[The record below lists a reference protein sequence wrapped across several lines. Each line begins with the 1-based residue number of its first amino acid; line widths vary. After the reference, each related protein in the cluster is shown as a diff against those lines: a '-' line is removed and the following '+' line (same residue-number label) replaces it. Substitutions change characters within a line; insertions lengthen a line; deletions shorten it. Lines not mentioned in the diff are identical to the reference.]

1 MRVRNIV
8 VGGLIGATGILAAAG
23 SASAAFVTMTLDS
36 ITPKVNISTTR
47 NGGSSWQT
55 LSAGRFNWHGAITNP
70 VGLQGDFSAFCIELT
85 QGVSVGNTY
94 SSYEAIQLA
103 AAPQPAASPYAPMG
117 VGDARLI
124 SDLWEK
130 HRESLTTANDYAAF
144 QIAIWEIVYDG
155 GEDLSAGNFRMRNN
169 NTVKNLAQGWLD
181 GLNDEAPI
189 ATYLYALSHENKQ
202 DMLVPTPGAAGL
214 MGLAVIVAARRKRK

>member
-1 MRVRNIV
+1 MFVYRIV
-8 VGGLIGATGILAAAG
+8 PVVIAAAGLLSIAG

-36 ITPKVNISTTR
+36 VNPKQSISTTR

-55 LSAGRFNWHGAITNP
+55 LSAGRFNWHGTITNP
-70 VGLQGDFSAFCIELT
+70 TGLQGNFAAFCIELT
-85 QGVSVGNTY
+85 QSVSVGSTY

-117 VGDARLI
+117 VDDARRI

-130 HRESLTTANDYAAF
+130 HYSSLTTANDFAAF
-144 QIAIWEIVYDG
+144 QLCIWEIVYDS
-155 GEDLSAGNFRMRNN
+155 GEDLSSGNFRMRNN
-169 NTVKNLAQGWLD
+169 NTVKNLGQSWLD
-181 GLNDEAPI
+181 GINDNAPI
-189 ATYLYALSHENKQ
+189 ASYLYALSHPNKQ

-214 MGLAVIVAARRKRK
+214 MALGVVVAVRRKRK